1 MEIIEPAKA
10 ARIMAPEP
18 MDTDLLKRKIIR
30 KSHNQLGSGRNS
42 QHKGSRDR
50 VIKKGLQQKS
60 GNRKCSAEDDN
71 RKNPRKTD
79 LPDNIIRSF
88 ISLMPEYDI
97 QDLLHRE
104 VDTSGIYIPYK

>member
-1 MEIIEPAKA
+1 MEPAKA
-10 ARIMAPEP
+10 AR
-18 MDTDLLKRKIIR
+18 
-30 KSHNQLGSGRNS
+30 
-42 QHKGSRDR
+42 R
-50 VIKKGLQQKS
+50 VIKKGLKQKS
-60 GNRKCSAEDDN
+60 GNGKCSAEDDN
-71 RKNPRKTD
+71 CQNSWKTD

>member
-1 MEIIEPAKA
+1 MEIMDPAKA

-30 KSHNQLGSGRNS
+30 KATISLAPEEIPNTNGAG
-42 QHKGSRDR
+42 DR

-71 RKNPRKTD
+71 CQNSWKTD
-79 LPDNIIRSF
+79 LPANIIRSF

>member
-1 MEIIEPAKA
+1 MEPAKA
-10 ARIMAPEP
+10 ARINGSGTEGYRSAQKK
-18 MDTDLLKRKIIR
+18 DHQ

-42 QHKGSRDR
+42 QHERSRDR

-71 RKNPRKTD
+71 CQNSWKTD